1 MKKQFKYSVAALLL
15 FTLSINA
22 KAQAPN
28 ISYVPSAYVFTS
40 GTAISTISP
49 TNTGGSV
56 PANTY
61 GQVTTFAGNTNGNS
75 GTGNGTGTGARFNGP
90 LGIVEDASGN
100 LFVTDGNNSTVRKI
114 TPAGVVSNFAT
125 GFNTPEGIAI
135 DASGI
140 LYVSDYV
147 TGVIKKITPAGIV
160 STFVTGLTGPA
171 GLCFD
176 NSGNLLVADQDANQ
190 IKKITPAGVISIY
203 AGSGAQGPNNSTNVL
218 TARFN
223 NPMDVQVDAAGNVFV
238 ADYGNNE
245 IREISASNG
254 VTTFAGS
261 TTNGRTNGTGTAA
274 RFYQPTG
281 IAMDGAGNFYIADY
295 GNNEIR
301 EITPAGVVTL
311 VAGNAGGNS
320 GTTNGITTAARFHN
334 PIDLCIDASG
344 NAYIADYT
352 NNNIRL
358 MTLSGYAIDNTPPNN
373 LTFDATTGSFSG
385 TPLSPFTATTY
396 TVTAYNYY
404 GSSSTTI
411 SLACGTTRT
420 WDGSRNTDWGTGQNW
435 SGNTVPNQYD
445 NVQIGTSA
453 FTNQPKINTAVTVN
467 SITFGKAAFS
477 SQVTL
482 SMASGTSLT
491 VSKGITVNSGATP
504 TIAGAGTTPT
514 VTLQPGSLVTI
525 TGTGTLTLNTPLS
538 VTLQSDATGDASIGP
553 TVPGAITGT
562 AASSI
567 NVQRYL
573 SGGSAINRGYRLLS
587 SPVSNGTDTHS
598 NKVYSINYLKNSIY
612 LTATTTNGG
621 FDNTSPANPTLYL
634 YREDLLTASGA
645 TFTSG
650 DFRGINNINSSPSY
664 TIDVDGSGFY
674 IPQGNGYLCFYRGNR
689 SDDSFTN
696 ETKTTYV
703 PQPTT
708 LSTSGTLNIGQVP
721 VKLWFT
727 PTASTL
733 SYTDAAPAS
742 GKGFNL
748 MGNPYPCA
756 IDWDTFQ
763 TSSTTSG
770 IYGTNTIVGSTIYV
784 LDPVSKNFGTY
795 TANSGGTGT
804 LGATNVISSGQ
815 GFFVLVS
822 NTGGQLIFNE
832 SAKTTTSQN
841 TGTNLLM
848 GKPANV
854 ATAQYLKLRLAKDSI
869 STDETMIK
877 FNSQAT
883 LNYNVSTDAIYKT
896 GYGAVS
902 MSNLSADNIN
912 LAIHN
917 VPLPKLQAQTIG
929 LSVSANA
936 TGIYSISLK
945 DIVSVPRL
953 YDVWLMDNY
962 KKDSLDMRQNITY
975 QFYLNRTDTS
985 SFGSKRFTLVLRQNQ
1000 AYAYRLLNFNAT
1012 KVPEA
1017 RQVQVVWNT
1026 MNEENYTNFTVERS
1040 TDNGATFSVLGGVDA
1055 TGAGKYSF
1063 VDQSPSI
1070 GTNLY
1075 RLKQEDINNT
1085 ISYSKIVTIQ
1095 YANTNTNLAGNN
1107 LSIFPNPVSNNINV
1121 AINAQNNTVSLYNI
1135 RFMSTSGRLVKEAT
1149 TSQPSWQGT
1158 TENLQPGTYIIQVFD
1173 NKTQN
1178 LVGENKFVKL

>member
-1 MKKQFKYSVAALLL
+1 VKKQFNYSVAALLL
-15 FTLSINA
+15 LILSTGV

-28 ISYVPSAYVFTS
+28 ISYVPSTYVLTA
-40 GTAISTISP
+40 GTAISTITP
-49 TNTGGSV
+49 TNAGGTV

-61 GQVTTFAGNTNGNS
+61 GQVTTFAGS
-75 GTGNGTGTGARFNGP
+75 PAGNGGNAGGTTNARFNGP

-100 LFVTDGNNSTVRKI
+100 LFVTDGNNGSIRKI
-114 TPAGVVSNFAT
+114 TPAGVVSTLAT
-125 GFNTPEGIAI
+125 GFTTPEGIAI

-140 LYVSDYV
+140 LYVSDYA
-147 TGVIKKITPAGIV
+147 TGVIKKVTSGGAV

-176 NSGNLLVADQDANQ
+176 NSGNLMVADQDANQ
-190 IKKITPAGVISIY
+190 IKKITPGAVVSVY
-203 AGSGAQGPNNSTNVL
+203 AGSGTSGFANNANVMA
-218 TARFN
+218 ARFSS
-223 NPMDVQVDAAGNVFV
+223 PLDVQVDASGNVFV
-238 ADYGNNE
+238 ADYGNNQ
-245 IREISASNG
+245 IREISTSAG

-261 TTNGRTNGTGTAA
+261 TATGRNNNTGTSA
-274 RFYQPTG
+274 RFNGPTG

-295 GNNEIR
+295 NNNEIR

-311 VAGNAGGNS
+311 VAGNTGGTS
-320 GTTNGITTAARFHN
+320 GTTNGITTAAKFNN

-344 NAYIADYT
+344 NAYIADYS
-352 NNNIRL
+352 NNNIRKI
-358 MTLSGYAIDNTPPNN
+358 TLTGYAIDNTPPNN
-373 LTFDATTGSFSG
+373 LTFDATAGTISG
-385 TPLSPFTATTY
+385 TPSAAFAATTY
-396 TVTAYNYY
+396 TITAYNYY

-411 SLACGTTRT
+411 SLACGTTYT
-420 WDGSRNTDWGTGQNW
+420 WDGSSNTDWGRRQNW
-435 SGNTVPNQYD
+435 TPGTVPGQYD
-445 NVQIGTSA
+445 NVQIGTSN
-453 FTNQPKINTAVTVN
+453 FGYQPQINTAVTVN
-467 SITFGKAAFS
+467 KITFGKTGGS
-477 SQVTL
+477 SQVIL

-491 VSKGITVNSGATP
+491 LSGGITVNTGATP
-504 TIAGAGTTPT
+504 TILGAGTTPT
-514 VTLQPGSLVTI
+514 VTLQPRSLVTI
-525 TGTGTLTLNTPLS
+525 TGTGTLTLTLPLS

-553 TVPGAITGT
+553 TVTGAITGT

-573 SGGSAINRGYRLLS
+573 SGGSITNRGYRLLS
-587 SPVSNGTDTHS
+587 SPVYNGTDTHS
-598 NKVYSINYLKNSIY
+598 NKVYSINYIKNSMYI
-612 LTATTTNGG
+612 TATTTNGG

-645 TFTSG
+645 SFTSG
-650 DFRGINNINSSPSY
+650 NFRGINNINSQPSY

-674 IPQGNGYLCFYRGNR
+674 IPQGNGYLCFYRGNK

-708 LSTSGTLNIGQVP
+708 LSTSGTLNLGPVP

-727 PTASTL
+727 PTANTL
-733 SYTDAAPAS
+733 SFTTAAPAA
-742 GKGFNL
+742 GKGFSL
-748 MGNPYPCA
+748 LGNPYPCA

-763 TSSTTSG
+763 TSSTTTG
-770 IYGTNTIVGSTIYV
+770 IFGTNNTVGATIYV

-822 NTGGQLIFNE
+822 RTGGQVIFNE

-848 GKPANV
+848 GKPVSVAN
-854 ATAQYLKLRLAKDSI
+854 AQYLKLRLAKDSI

-883 LNYNVSTDAIYKT
+883 LNYNVSTDAIYKV

-902 MSNLSADNIN
+902 MSNISADKLN
-912 LAIHN
+912 LAIHA
-917 VPLPKLQAQTIG
+917 VPLPKLQSQTIG

-953 YDVWLMDNY
+953 FDVWLMDSY

-975 QFYLNRTDTS
+975 QFYLDRTDTS
-985 SFGSKRFTLVLRQNQ
+985 SFGSRRFTLVIRQNP
-1000 AYAYRLLNFNAT
+1000 AYAYRLLNFNAA

-1026 MNEENYTNFTVERS
+1026 INEENYTNFTVERS

-1055 TGAGKYSF
+1055 TGAGKYSYI
-1063 VDQSPSI
+1063 DQSPSM
-1070 GTNLY
+1070 GANLY

-1095 YANTNTNLAGNN
+1095 YANTNSSLVSNK
-1107 LSIFPNPVSNNINV
+1107 LSIFPNPVSNNINL
-1121 AINAQNNTVSLYNI
+1121 AINTQNNTASLYSI

-1158 TENLQPGTYIIQVFD
+1158 TENLQPGTYIIQVVD
-1173 NKTQN
+1173 TKTQN